1 MNSFDIIGPVMV
13 GPSSSHTAGAV
24 RIGLVAR
31 ALAEG
36 QPVRAAIGL
45 YGSFART
52 WKGHGTDK
60 AIVAGLLGFHPDDE
74 RIRVS
79 LQLAR
84 EAGLTVTF
92 RQIDLPGAHPN
103 TAVIELEGE
112 GGQTTT
118 VRGAST
124 GGGRIVIESV
134 NNLDVS
140 FGGDYPTLVISHH
153 DTPGIV
159 AAVTRQLS
167 DRQINIANMKVFRSY
182 RGGSAVM
189 VIETDQPIEKALS
202 SVICAMP
209 EIHSAALIL
218 PVID

>member
-31 ALAEG
+31 ALAEEK
-36 QPVRAAIGL
+36 PVRAIISL
-45 YGSFART
+45 HGSFART
-52 WKGHGTDK
+52 GKGHGTDK
-60 AIVAGLLGFHPDDE
+60 AILAGLLGFQPDDG

-79 LQLAR
+79 PQLAR
-84 EAGLTVTF
+84 EAGLEVVF

-103 TAVIELEGE
+103 TAVIELVSETGR
-112 GGQTTT
+112 TTR

-124 GGGRIVIESV
+124 GGGRIAIESV
-134 NNLDVS
+134 NDLDVS
-140 FGGDYPTLVISHH
+140 FSGDYPTLVISHR

-167 DRQINIANMKVFRSY
+167 ERQINIANMKVFRPC
-182 RGGSAVM
+182 RGGVAVM
-189 VIETDQPIEKALS
+189 VIETDQPLDKSLCGSIGAIS
-202 SVICAMP
+202 GIR
-209 EIHSAALIL
+209 SASLIL
-218 PVID
+218 PVTD

>member
-24 RIGLVAR
+24 RIGLIAR
-31 ALAEG
+31 ALADG
-36 QPVRAAIGL
+36 RPVRATIGL
-45 YGSFART
+45 HGSFART

-74 RIRVS
+74 RIRTA

-84 EAGLTVTF
+84 AAGLTVTF

-103 TAVIELEGE
+103 TAVIELACAD
-112 GGQTTT
+112 GQVTV

-140 FGGDYPTLVISHH
+140 FSGDYPTLVISHH

-182 RGGSAVM
+182 RGGIAVM
-189 VIETDQPIEKALS
+189 VIETDQPIGKSLS
-202 SVICAMP
+202 GVISAMP
-209 EIHSAALIL
+209 GIRSTALIL